1 MADMFSTPS
10 TSNIVQD
17 NTPQRPIR
25 VTRIMQMTMPAAS
38 VGTDRFIFNS
48 PDGMVSTP
56 LPKESDPLWLGGRGT
71 GAASRSSKRCSVS
84 PEQPDGNPTKRQQ
97 TETAKVDSKDTDP
110 TLRARREQLAM
121 DAGIA
126 YVPSYNPSIVIRNYF
141 GGTFDS
147 ENMRKFTAMIPKECE
162 AANTLQLIA
171 GCCLKEK
178 LYTINT
184 VYATLARMP
193 KHEIAT
199 MADHKART
207 KYWVKKKIGLW
218 EVAMGTMFQVTYRDV
233 PMDFRG
239 ICESEDRD
247 FVSMTKLSLCKFVN
261 MPSVVGLIH
270 STLVDHLL
278 WKCTYP
284 VIHISTVVNVFN
296 YLAKVCTEDFSSSP
310 KETFLLWQSLCA
322 YVACVEILKLQG
334 TGRHLN
340 QDLMV
345 ELRRVLGIDE
355 WLAVGVNATRCEELF
370 TVYTRASNKME
381 MEFH

>member
-56 LPKESDPLWLGGRGT
+56 WPKQSDPLWLGGRGT
-71 GAASRSSKRCSVS
+71 DAASRSSKRYSVS

-97 TETAKVDSKDTDP
+97 TETAKGDSKDTDP

-126 YVPSYNPSIVIRNYF
+126 YVPSYNSSIVLGDYF
-141 GGTFDS
+141 GKCVSVD
-147 ENMRKFTAMIPKECE
+147 MRKFTAMIPKECE

-284 VIHISTVVNVFN
+284 VIHILTVVNVFN
-296 YLAKVCTEDFSSSP
+296 YLATICTEDFSSSP

-334 TGRHLN
+334 TRRDLDK
-340 QDLMV
+340 DLMTK
-345 ELRRVLGIDE
+345 LKGALGIDK
-355 WLAVGVNATRCEELF
+355 WLAEGANVIRYEELV
-370 TVYTRASNKME
+370 TMYTRASNDME
-381 MEFH
+381 REFY